1 MITPT
6 IPIVG
11 APSAVTNTIRSV
23 TPCPHNRHLA
33 DDEHV
38 LPRHPGPNNR
48 RERPATAFG
57 RPVSSVYPAT
67 RREALGMRSRGR
79 DAAVVANHPTCP
91 PDVSVPPMRCAA
103 VAQPVPVPPGRRDPP
118 VTRPRRRWRPWP
130 TSAAVPTPPTL

>member
-57 RPVSSVYPAT
+57 RPVSSADPAT
-67 RREALGMRSRGR
+67 RTQALGMRSHGR
-79 DAAVVANHPTCP
+79 DAAVVANHPTRP
-91 PDVSVPPMRCAA
+91 PHVPAP
-103 VAQPVPVPPGRRDPP
+103 
-118 VTRPRRRWRPWP
+118 
-130 TSAAVPTPPTL
+130 PTPGAA